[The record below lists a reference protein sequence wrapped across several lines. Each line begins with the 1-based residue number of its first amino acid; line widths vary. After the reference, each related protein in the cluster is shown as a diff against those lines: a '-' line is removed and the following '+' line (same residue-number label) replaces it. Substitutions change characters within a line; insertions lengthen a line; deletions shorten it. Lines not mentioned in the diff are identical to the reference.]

1 MEKVK
6 KFIRDILY
14 ISIIVFCIVLL
25 IIVLISVIIN
35 IKYFFDFG
43 YLINF
48 IISKSSNEI
57 LSLNVGILQAFIAI
71 IGVGIV
77 IAAYFNFT
85 TIRDKLKEVDKV
97 LYEHKQSI
105 DETRKQIDDL
115 INIKSDN
122 EKKLSVEIEKSERE
136 IKKLINKKE
145 IGETTDDYFR
155 RKKWYY
161 KI

>member
-14 ISIIVFCIVLL
+14 ISIISFCIAIL
-25 IIVLISVIIN
+25 IIALISVIIN
-35 IKYFFDFG
+35 IKYFFNLG
-43 YLINF
+43 YLISS
-48 IISKSSNEI
+48 IINKSSNETI

-71 IGVGIV
+71 IGIGIV

-97 LYEHKQSI
+97 LDEHKQSI
-105 DETRKQIDDL
+105 DETKEQINDL
-115 INIKSDN
+115 INIKYDN
-122 EKKLSVEIEKSERE
+122 KEKQFNIEIEKSEKE

-145 IGETTDDYFR
+145 KGETTDDYFGR
-155 RKKWYY
+155 EK
-161 KI
+161 

>member
-43 YLINF
+43 YLINS
-48 IISKSSNEI
+48 ITSKSSNEI

-85 TIRDKLKEVDKV
+85 TIRDKLKEVDIRLGINERTIDEAKKQIENIINKKP
-97 LYEHKQSI
+97 YIEEKQSNVDI
-105 DETRKQIDDL
+105 KKIEEETKEL
-115 INIKSDN
+115 ININ
-122 EKKLSVEIEKSERE
+122 NNIKKGE
-136 IKKLINKKE
+136 IK
-145 IGETTDDYFR
+145 DDDLG
-155 RKKWYY
+155 
-161 KI
+161 

>member
-97 LYEHKQSI
+97 LNEHKQSI

>member
-25 IIVLISVIIN
+25 IIILISVIIN
-35 IKYFFDFG
+35 IKYLFDFG

-85 TIRDKLKEVDKV
+85 TIRDKLKEVDIRLGINERTIDEAKKQI
-97 LYEHKQSI
+97 ENIINKKPDIEEKQSDVDI
-105 DETRKQIDDL
+105 KKIEEETKEL
-115 INIKSDN
+115 ININNSI
-122 EKKLSVEIEKSERE
+122 KKGE
-136 IKKLINKKE
+136 IK
-145 IGETTDDYFR
+145 DDDLG
-155 RKKWYY
+155 
-161 KI
+161 

>member
-48 IISKSSNEI
+48 ITSKSSNEI

-85 TIRDKLKEVDKV
+85 TIRDKLKEVDIRLGINERTIDEAKKQI
-97 LYEHKQSI
+97 ENIINKKPDIEEKQSDVDI
-105 DETRKQIDDL
+105 KKIEEETKEL
-115 INIKSDN
+115 ININNSI
-122 EKKLSVEIEKSERE
+122 KKGE
-136 IKKLINKKE
+136 IK
-145 IGETTDDYFR
+145 DDDLG
-155 RKKWYY
+155 
-161 KI
+161 

>member
-14 ISIIVFCIVLL
+14 ISIIVFCTIVL
-25 IIVLISVIIN
+25 IIVIISVIVN

-43 YLINF
+43 DLISS
-48 IISKSSNEI
+48 IINKSSNDTI
-57 LSLNVGILQAFIAI
+57 LSLNVGILQTLIAV
-71 IGVGIV
+71 IGIGIV

-105 DETRKQIDDL
+105 DETRKEINDL

-122 EKKLSVEIEKSERE
+122 FDNKEKQLNIEKSEKE

-145 IGETTDDYFR
+145 IGETTDDYFGR
-155 RKKWYY
+155 EK
-161 KI
+161 

>member
-1 MEKVK
+1 MGKVK

-43 YLINF
+43 YLINS
-48 IISKSSNEI
+48 IISKSGNEI

-85 TIRDKLKEVDKV
+85 TIRDKLKEVDIR
-97 LYEHKQSI
+97 LGINERTI
-105 DETRKQIDDL
+105 DEAKKQIE
-115 INIKSDN
+115 NI
-122 EKKLSVEIEKSERE
+122 
-136 IKKLINKKE
+136 INKKPYIE
-145 IGETTDDYFR
+145 EKQSNVDI
-155 RKKWYY
+155 KK
-161 KI
+161 

>member
-14 ISIIVFCIVLL
+14 ISIIAFC
-25 IIVLISVIIN
+25 IIVLIIVIISVIVN

-43 YLINF
+43 DLISS
-48 IISKSSNEI
+48 IINKSSNDTI

-71 IGVGIV
+71 IGIGIV

-85 TIRDKLKEVDKV
+85 TIRDKLKEVDIR
-97 LYEHKQSI
+97 LGINEMTI
-105 DETRKQIDDL
+105 DEARKQIENI
-115 INIKSDN
+115 INKRPDIE
-122 EKKLSVEIEKSERE
+122 EKQSYVDIERIEKSEKE

-145 IGETTDDYFR
+145 KGEITDDDLG
-155 RKKWYY
+155 
-161 KI
+161 